1 LANGIALAP
10 RHFLESFLTDLNRK
24 PGFVLLLLALPFL
37 LQISPYWY
45 PTPDASSYLSL
56 ARSIVRDDHRPK
68 NLGSDQLF
76 FSLGYPLLI
85 SHAFVLADSPFLLL
99 STMNCALGVLY
110 MLGVYV
116 WARRNVP
123 EAALAITALA
133 LVNVDVLALYRR
145 PLSEVAFMPLLIWTI
160 NLLQPLA
167 TSSFSRSTLGTV
179 FLGSLA
185 QVFLA
190 MVRPA
195 GILVA
200 AGFAVVMAAAAWRGT
215 LSWRRAILSTLAI
228 GVPASVI
235 ILGFALHDRAMAPAG
250 SITYMDVIIDKH
262 NTLYG
267 QLTEGARLR
276 INEIGRLLVPGM
288 YKAYGADWLDANLL
302 VYVPLVALVLA
313 GWWRLVR
320 SRRDMLAALFPF
332 YLALYLVWPYE
343 QGTRFFTPLLPLL
356 AACVWFALRPLAPY
370 RQRLFATSAVAH
382 LAVAL
387 GFWLVHD
394 RPHAILNHESWP
406 VVRHLAQPIHEDYAP
421 LALLDTPQN
430 MGLLF
435 QFVLD
440 RRVRELPLEAPVD
453 PDIRWL
459 VMPIHERS
467 PAGFTQRA
475 EAGGFKLLYVERVS
489 NGPTH

>member
-1 LANGIALAP
+1 VANGVALTP
-10 RHFLESFLTDLNRK
+10 RQTLPSLLPDLIHK
-24 PGFVLLLLALPFL
+24 PGIILALLAIPLL

-56 ARSIVRDDHRPK
+56 ARSIARDEHVPK
-68 NLGSDQLF
+68 NLGSEQLF

-85 SHAFVLADSPFLLL
+85 SPAFLLADSPFLLL
-99 STMNCALGVLY
+99 SIMNCGLGILY

-123 EAALAITALA
+123 EAALVITALA
-133 LVNVDVLALYRR
+133 VVNVDVLALYRR
-145 PLSEVAFMPLLIWTI
+145 PLSEVAFMPLVIWTI

-167 TSSFSRSTLGTV
+167 TSSFSRSTLGRV

-185 QVFLA
+185 QVLLA
-190 MVRPA
+190 MARPA

-200 AGFAVVMAAAAWRGT
+200 AGFGVVMAAAAWRGT
-215 LSWRRAILSTLAI
+215 LSWRRALLSTLAI
-228 GVPASVI
+228 GVPASVVV
-235 ILGFALHDRAMAPAG
+235 LGFALHDRAMAPAG

-262 NTLYG
+262 NTWYG
-267 QLTEGARLR
+267 QLAEGARLR

-288 YKAYGADWLDANLL
+288 YKAYGRDWLDVNLL
-302 VYVPLVALVLA
+302 IYIPLVALVLA
-313 GWWRLVR
+313 GWWRLFR

-356 AACVWFALRPLAPY
+356 AACLWFALRPLAPY
-370 RQRLFATSAVAH
+370 RQRLFAASAVGH

-394 RPHAILNHESWP
+394 RPHAIQNHESWP
-406 VVRHLAQPIHEDYAP
+406 DVRHLAQPISEDYGP
-421 LALLDTPQN
+421 SALMDTPQN

-440 RRVRELPLEAPVD
+440 RRVREIPLEAPLD

-459 VMPIHERS
+459 VMPSHEPS

-475 EAGGFKLLYVERVS
+475 EAGEFKLLSGV
-489 NGPTH
+489 P